1 MSETKREPLQ
11 RLNTPQSPAETK
23 PLDGPEQQALAIIER
38 AAREMATRRPRVQT
52 PAPDDMSAKIIPV
65 ETVEVRAE
73 KRADVLANEFEQE
86 LAKNFDMNVDTS
98 VDKSFVKPF
107 EETKTPV
114 ENLTVAPL
122 PTETPQVETLHV
134 EPSHVEALREHPWPV
149 EELKLPFAMAPA
161 HEPTPPEDTKPL
173 DLVEAFKWAED
184 AKPLDPSEPVA
195 QLASDEPLDF
205 AAPMP
210 PTATIEPTAAI
221 APALPEAA
229 PPVAPRAQPNPAPA
243 VASPA
248 MRPMF
253 DDHFRLSL
261 TTVQSAALA
270 VAIFAFVLAA
280 FGMAARGYVSA
291 HDWSCR
297 VGMTTNSCP
306 PAPPPKSLG
315 LAEIPS

>member
-1 MSETKREPLQ
+1 MSETKRDPLQ
-11 RLNTPQSPAETK
+11 RLNTPQSPAEIK
-23 PLDGPEQQALAIIER
+23 PLDGPEQQALAIIEH
-38 AAREMATRRPRVQT
+38 AAREMATRRPRIQA

-65 ETVEVRAE
+65 EPVEVRAE
-73 KRADVLANEFEQE
+73 KHVDDLANEFEQE
-86 LAKNFDMNVDTS
+86 LAKNVDVS
-98 VDKSFVKPF
+98 VDKPF
-107 EETKTPV
+107 EVSAPPIETLPV
-114 ENLTVAPL
+114 STL
-122 PTETPQVETLHV
+122 PTETSQVETLRV

-149 EELKLPFAMAPA
+149 EELKPPFAMAPA
-161 HEPTPPEDTKPL
+161 HEPAPP
-173 DLVEAFKWAED
+173 ED

-195 QLASDEPLDF
+195 QLASEEPLDF

-210 PTATIEPTAAI
+210 PTANIEPAAAI

-229 PPVAPRAQPNPAPA
+229 PPVAPRAQPKPAPA
-243 VASPA
+243 AAAPA

-253 DDHFRLSL
+253 DDHFHL
-261 TTVQSAALA
+261 TLTAVQSAALA

-297 VGMTTNSCP
+297 VSMTTNSCP

>member
-1 MSETKREPLQ
+1 MSETKRDPLQ
-11 RLNTPQSPAETK
+11 RLNTPQSPAEIK

-38 AAREMATRRPRVQT
+38 AAREMATRRPRIQA

-65 ETVEVRAE
+65 EPVEVRAE
-73 KRADVLANEFEQE
+73 KHVDELANEFEQE

-107 EETKTPV
+107 EETATPV

-122 PTETPQVETLHV
+122 PTETPQVETLRV
-134 EPSHVEALREHPWPV
+134 EPSHVEALRKQTWPV
-149 EELKLPFAMAPA
+149 EELKPPFAMDPTDEPA
-161 HEPTPPEDTKPL
+161 DEPAPPEDAKPL

-195 QLASDEPLDF
+195 QPASDEPLDF

-210 PTATIEPTAAI
+210 PAAAI

-229 PPVAPRAQPNPAPA
+229 PPVVPRAQPRPAPA
-243 VASPA
+243 ATVPA

-253 DDHFRLSL
+253 DDHFHLSL